1 MSPSPRELLH
11 RLFVYIEEQLK
22 NVDPRGFQITKSGAP
37 RLFQKDLANLPGVS
51 FDIQEAGDHVWL

>member
-22 NVDPRGFQITKSGAP
+22 QVAPRGFPITKSGKHAGCSHTH
-37 RLFQKDLANLPGVS
+37 NLRFLGPSDGPLRDVRG
-51 FDIQEAGDHVWL
+51 IR